1 MMRRRN
7 VHLKRLFAIAVVCL
21 TCSVFLG
28 WTGDLKK
35 FGEEAKAVKS
45 LSADFVQEKNLK
57 ILVQPF
63 VSKGV
68 FYFKKPGSLRWEYKS
83 PVRSVLLM
91 HNGETRRFLEGRDG
105 FREDQGPGM
114 QGMQVVMG
122 EISLW
127 LSGNFGDNPDFE
139 ATVEDKR
146 AIVLRP
152 RMESLSKFISKIELL
167 PSDRPGV
174 IRSVVL
180 YEGDDSYTTIR
191 FENVRV
197 NEDLPESLFVEK

>member
-1 MMRRRN
+1 MAARENIR
-7 VHLKRLFAIAVVCL
+7 LKGFLGIAVLCL
-21 TCSVFLG
+21 TCSLCLG
-28 WTGDLKK
+28 WTGDLKE
-35 FGEEAKAVKS
+35 FGEEAKS
-45 LSADFVQEKNLK
+45 IQTLSADFIQEKNLK
-57 ILVQPF
+57 ILVQPL

-68 FYFKKPGSLRWEYKS
+68 FYFKKPDSLRWEYKS

-105 FREDQGPGM
+105 VREDRGPGM

-127 LSGNFGDNPDFE
+127 LSGHFGDNPDFIVS
-139 ATVEDKR
+139 VEDKR
-146 AIVLRP
+146 AIVLTP
-152 RMESLSKFISKIELL
+152 KSKSLSKFISRIELL

-180 YEGDDSYTTIR
+180 FEGEDSYTTIR
-191 FENVRV
+191 FENVKV
-197 NEDLPESLFVEK
+197 NEDLPESLFLKK

>member
-1 MMRRRN
+1 
-7 VHLKRLFAIAVVCL
+7 
-21 TCSVFLG
+21 
-28 WTGDLKK
+28 
-35 FGEEAKAVKS
+35 
-45 LSADFVQEKNLK
+45 
-57 ILVQPF
+57 
-63 VSKGV
+63 
-68 FYFKKPGSLRWEYKS
+68 
-83 PVRSVLLM
+83 
-91 HNGETRRFLEGRDG
+91 
-105 FREDQGPGM
+105 M

>member
-1 MMRRRN
+1 M
-7 VHLKRLFAIAVVCL
+7 KRFFGMVVVCL
-21 TCSVFLG
+21 TCSVLLG

-35 FGEEAKAVKS
+35 FSEEARSVQTLK
-45 LSADFVQEKNLK
+45 ADFIQEKNLK
-57 ILVQPF
+57 ILVQPL

-68 FYFKKPGSLRWEYKS
+68 FYFKKPDSLRWEYKS

-105 FREDQGPGM
+105 VREDHGPGL
-114 QGMQVVMG
+114 QGMQLVMG

-127 LSGNFGDNPDFE
+127 LSGNFGDNPDFM
-139 ATVEDKR
+139 AAVDDKG
-146 AIVLRP
+146 AIVLTP
-152 RMESLSKFISKIELL
+152 RAESLSKFISRIELF

-180 YEGDDSYTTIR
+180 YEGEDSHTTIR
-191 FENVRV
+191 FENVKV
-197 NEDLPESLFVEK
+197 NEDLPESLFLEK